1 MRFSQIHA
9 TVILSFAGLSFAGGL
24 AHNTNQSIDFVR
36 NFAQDAS
43 TGVQAAYYNPAGL
56 AFGNDGWH
64 FAVHNQTIWQT
75 RTLTAQGLG
84 EYDGKSFVPT
94 MPSLFVNWHRG
105 SWNAFGGFMISGG
118 GGGVDFDDGLP
129 IIDAL
134 LSSKL
139 NANAQLAGLMKQT
152 GLSATDLYDA
162 EFSGSQYIFGFL
174 LGGAYQINDMFS
186 VALGARINYA
196 TNSYEGKTT
205 SALDSGLKSVVG
217 EDTYAALNSQLS
229 QTLLDCDQTGFG
241 VTPVIGVDF
250 HYRKLNV
257 GVKYEYNTSIK
268 VKNDT
273 KEISET
279 VAALLPQFKDGETVD
294 NDMPGFLSVGAS
306 YAWLDWL
313 RTSAGYHH
321 YFDTR
326 ADYPEDKEKALTG
339 DENEYVFG
347 VEVDPIQKLTLS
359 AGVQRTLYGLSDEY
373 IEDISFNLN
382 SWSFGGGFAYRVTD
396 KLTFQAGYMVT
407 LFDPWTKTDSATK
420 IPTKYERTS
429 QNVGVG
435 LNLDI

>member
-1 MRFSQIHA
+1 MRFSLVHA
-9 TVILSFAGLSFAGGL
+9 AIILSFAGLSFAGGL

-94 MPSLFVNWHRG
+94 MPSLFVDRHRG

-174 LGGAYQINDMFS
+174 LGGAYRITDMFS

-196 TNSYEGKTT
+196 TNSYEGKTKST
-205 SALDSGLKSVVG
+205 LDTNLKSTVG

-279 VAALLPQFKDGETVD
+279 VAALLPQFKDGET
-294 NDMPGFLSVGAS
+294 
-306 YAWLDWL
+306 
-313 RTSAGYHH
+313 
-321 YFDTR
+321 
-326 ADYPEDKEKALTG
+326 EDKEQALTG

-382 SWSFGGGFAYRVTD
+382 SWSFGGGFAFRVTD

-407 LFDPWTKTDSATK
+407 FFDPWTKKDSATK